1 MLWDPT
7 FALLVS
13 TGAARAKRGPA
24 PVTPVLSR
32 PASKASAS
40 AEAVQKKIH
49 PPALRQA
56 GAQERLAQMGFEGRR
71 VDVNADLSVDRAIRP
86 DLQVRPSRVV
96 GRG

>member
-40 AEAVQKKIH
+40 AEAVQKKYIRRLYDR
-49 PPALRQA
+49 PARKSVSRRWASKA
-56 GAQERLAQMGFEGRR
+56 GASMSMLTSALIGPSGLICRCVRR
-71 VDVNADLSVDRAIRP
+71 VS
-86 DLQVRPSRVV
+86 
-96 GRG
+96 